1 MSAGPSSSSAHHN
14 PPTVPDDDP
23 ALCLQRLTLDDPRR
37 AAPSKPATRMPAAM
51 PSAMDT
57 TAGKRCTIVPH
68 TTRLVPPSISILRG
82 SSLPLP
88 WPLSRIGS
96 VPVARGPVRA
106 ADPAKNAKNP
116 KRLSAYFAH
125 VRWGTASATEIS
137 QDSESAQ
144 LPYASLFTSRSPIA
158 NRHALFSDQIPS
170 HPHSSSSTHTNTKYA
185 APPPTTQRPSLP
197 SRTTSYSKRHAS
209 FDSPREV
216 PLPSPATLMQ
226 QYFPAF
232 PSAPRREHS
241 KSVSQPHTQAFAS
254 VFRDEGDGSDSTSS
268 GSSSASGSASASGS
282 PAPSELSLRHPK
294 VPGSPRTRHAPY
306 PPPHLH
312 PHLHH
317 GDDLLRGDIKGKE
330 RERERRGES
339 VERETQA
346 GQVFPFARPYSLPH
360 AHSTASSSA
369 SSASTEVGAAV
380 GGGGST
386 STSSLPLPAQ
396 TPVRLLPPASPMHTD
411 FPLPALPLPEPPSP
425 SSSPTSPAA
434 AQEPPL
440 HLRPQTQPPPPG
452 PPRRTRDAAVPS
464 SFTIPPLPTRRP
476 PSPPPSH
483 PHPHASMSRSLST
496 TTTESENEYAS
507 GPAPPTVLPG
517 PARPA
522 APFLAPSPVEHA
534 VRVETARGAYT
545 LHISLPGFR
554 RDAITLATRRRR
566 VLHVVADDWA
576 PGGGHFERRV
586 SFGWDAELG
595 AVRAEF
601 DGSVLRVVVPRR
613 VPGVAW

>member
-125 VRWGTASATEIS
+125 VRWGTATEI
-137 QDSESAQ
+137 
-144 LPYASLFTSRSPIA
+144 
-158 NRHALFSDQIPS
+158 NQIPS

-185 APPPTTQRPSLP
+185 APPTTQRPSLP

-232 PSAPRREHS
+232 PSAPRREHA
-241 KSVSQPHTQAFAS
+241 KSVSQPQAFAS
-254 VFRDEGDGSDSTSS
+254 VFRDEGDGSDSASGSS
-268 GSSSASGSASASGS
+268 GSGSVSGSASGS

-294 VPGSPRTRHAPY
+294 VPGSPRARHAPY

-312 PHLHH
+312 PHPHH

-330 RERERRGES
+330 RERERAGE
-339 VERETQA
+339 EAQA
-346 GQVFPFARPYSLPH
+346 GQVFPFARPYSLP
-360 AHSTASSSA
+360 HSTASSSA

-411 FPLPALPLPEPPSP
+411 FPLPLPEPASSS
-425 SSSPTSPAA
+425 SSSPSATTPAS
-434 AQEPPL
+434 AQKEPPL

-452 PPRRTRDAAVPS
+452 PPHRTRDAAVPS

-476 PSPPPSH
+476 PSPPPTSYPN

-496 TTTESENEYAS
+496 TTTTDEYVSA
-507 GPAPPTVLPG
+507 PAPPTVLPG